1 MRIAIHIPAN
11 SRPAVSALPMRKVI
25 GLLFLCL
32 STQVAAQNILV
43 GGFEWSYESPR
54 EELAAEYALDRAT
67 LFEGQPT
74 LALSGGGK
82 DYVDGRWV
90 AYRDVTEGEYIYFRT
105 VFVSS
110 DVEEPGRCIQ
120 SRLIWLDASGL
131 QVAQP
136 EYPAMLPGAAEDE
149 WREMAQTY
157 RVPAGTRSVK
167 IELNY
172 RWDPDG
178 RVNFGGTEL
187 VKVDAPRA
195 RKIRLAS
202 VHFRPRNSPSPEQNY
217 IDFARYVAEAASRGA
232 DIVCLPEAMS
242 MVGTGLDYAGASEPV
257 PGPGT
262 EFLGRV
268 ARENTV
274 YIVAGLLEREGSV
287 VYNTAVLIGP
297 DGALAGKYRKV
308 CLPREEIDGGVTP
321 GDSLPVFDT
330 PFGRIGMMICWDS
343 QFPEPARMLA
353 RRGAEVIFMPIAG
366 GNTTLVKARAI
377 ENQVYLVS
385 SSYDMETAIFNREGD
400 ILEEASSENPVI
412 VVEVDLA
419 EQTLWPWLGDFR
431 NRIMREMPPGKAL
444 EPDRR

>member
-1 MRIAIHIPAN
+1 MLTAVHISAN
-11 SRPAVSALPMRKVI
+11 SLPVLSAFPLRKVV
-25 GLLFLCL
+25 GLLFLFL
-32 STQVAAQNILV
+32 STQVAAQNIV
-43 GGFEWSYESPR
+43 ASGFEWSFESPR
-54 EELAAEYALDRAT
+54 EELATKYAIDRTT

-74 LALSGGGK
+74 LALCGGGR
-82 DYVDGRWV
+82 DNADGRWV
-90 AYRDVTEGEYIYFRT
+90 AYRDVAEGEYVRFRT
-105 VFVSS
+105 VFISS

-131 QVAQP
+131 HVQQP
-136 EYPAMLPGAAEDE
+136 EYPAMLPGTVEDE

-157 RVPAGTRSVK
+157 RVPAGTHRVK
-167 IELNY
+167 IELHY

-187 VKVDAPRA
+187 VQVDAPRA

-202 VHFRPRNSPSPEQNY
+202 VHYRPRNSPSPEQNY
-217 IDFARYVAEAASRGA
+217 ADFARFVVDAASRGA

-242 MVGTGLDYAGASEPV
+242 MVGTGLDYAEASEPV

-268 ARENTV
+268 ARDNTV

-297 DGALAGKYRKV
+297 DGMLEGKYRKV

-353 RRGAEVIFMPIAG
+353 MRGAEVIFMPIAG

-385 SSYDMETAIFNREGD
+385 SSYDMETAVFNREGD

-419 EQTLWPWLGDFR
+419 EQTLWPWLGDFK

-444 EPDRR
+444 EPDHR